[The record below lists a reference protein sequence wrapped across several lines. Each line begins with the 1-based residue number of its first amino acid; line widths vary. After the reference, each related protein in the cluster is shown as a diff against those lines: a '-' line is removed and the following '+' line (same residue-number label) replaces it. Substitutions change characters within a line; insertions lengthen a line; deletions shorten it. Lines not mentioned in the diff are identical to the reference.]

1 MKSLFR
7 NFLTASEVTVF
18 HHTLG
23 DGHRVNSSQKHRL
36 LLYKPHPLKTSKC
49 TSVSQ
54 YMERDI
60 LGAGLGAGGSYTEAS
75 ERFSPN
81 HTDPKPHYCIRSI
94 RINRSTHRP
103 TVSHEK
109 LSADNCKSRLPEP
122 LATALVLQTVAT
134 AAECSFK
141 NLSKLMPPFSPEA
154 SDNSP
159 PIYRESSGNTPR
171 S

>member
-49 TSVSQ
+49 TSVPQ

-60 LGAGLGAGGSYTEAS
+60 LGAGLEGGSYTETS

-81 HTDPKPHYCIRSI
+81 HTDPKPHYCVRSI
-94 RINRSTHRP
+94 RINRGTHRP
-103 TVSHEK
+103 TVSHEN
-109 LSADNCKSRLPEP
+109 LSSDNCNSLLPEP
-122 LATALVLQTVAT
+122 LATALVLQTVYT
-134 AAECSFK
+134 AAE
-141 NLSKLMPPFSPEA
+141 
-154 SDNSP
+154 
-159 PIYRESSGNTPR
+159 
-171 S
+171 